1 MLVRCG
7 TSMDPMEMKS
17 VADGGAETDPDRRPN
32 IYNEMFDSRIRYVSG
47 VWRRIILVTGCHVVS
62 ETPKSGVDEPTGG
75 RKSANQIKAHS
86 INRSGR
92 VAVAV

>member
-32 IYNEMFDSRIRYVSG
+32 IYNEMFDSGSG
-47 VWRRIILVTGCHVVS
+47 TCQACG
-62 ETPKSGVDEPTGG
+62 
-75 RKSANQIKAHS
+75 
-86 INRSGR
+86 
-92 VAVAV
+92 AV